1 MLILL
6 ENLKSNNDLL
16 EKGKRFNFYYYLIES
31 PAKINEDFKINDL
44 SHFHI
49 LDHVLDSEDDIEE
62 ENTKKAI
69 TDLKRIKNK
78 ESNSNFYII
87 RIKVVDLTQ
96 KEVAHPATKLSQLV
110 DPEIGIGI
118 STSNICKDLINLL
131 SLYFGAWF
139 KIVPNFLFLEES
151 NSSYLIQSEHR
162 GIPENKVGNDLTLN
176 CNSITHLREDQFYL
190 IQKSLSR
197 FNQSLKSVDD
207 DIELGLV
214 LLVSTIENFS
224 RKYGGIEEE
233 FDETNEFYKKLNK
246 LFEGVS
252 ESIENPIRDDLFEEI
267 GKIYLGLSHLKIKAK
282 YKNFCINSV
291 SPFIYNEKF
300 EEMISDLYDLRSK
313 ILHAGEILGYLSRDQ
328 IIVYNPRNKSG
339 NIKQYEDEKGKHSVI
354 IRIPKYN
361 DLLKIFGDIII
372 NFIRY
377 LYSVKDNEDDKA
389 LYKESDSKKRN
400 IVVGSINKEG
410 IKPGYVVN
418 LNTDFYRRIDFI
430 DLIQVQN
437 KLKVIDKNL
446 DNISFEEIL
455 KQIDEIIKHRNF
467 SADYIAFRRV
477 CYFKIIFLH
486 DLERYNEC
494 LNMFEEYKIT
504 EIKVETSGVFN
515 TKAYCLAKKGNFKNA
530 HIIIDKVLGIVDHD
544 DYYKACYLD
553 SKGDFYK
560 MEGNKSEA
568 IKYYKKSLEIISETP
583 FPFHEETKNKLK
595 GCENNKF

>member
-6 ENLKSNNDLL
+6 ENLKSNNELL

-176 CNSITHLREDQFYL
+176 YNSITHLREDQFYL

-267 GKIYLGLSHLKIKAK
+267 GKIYLSLSHLKIKAK

-291 SPFIYNEKF
+291 SPFIYRYT
-300 EEMISDLYDLRSK
+300 IK
-313 ILHAGEILGYLSRDQ
+313 I
-328 IIVYNPRNKSG
+328 
-339 NIKQYEDEKGKHSVI
+339 
-354 IRIPKYN
+354 
-361 DLLKIFGDIII
+361 
-372 NFIRY
+372 
-377 LYSVKDNEDDKA
+377 
-389 LYKESDSKKRN
+389 
-400 IVVGSINKEG
+400 
-410 IKPGYVVN
+410 
-418 LNTDFYRRIDFI
+418 
-430 DLIQVQN
+430 
-437 KLKVIDKNL
+437 
-446 DNISFEEIL
+446 
-455 KQIDEIIKHRNF
+455 
-467 SADYIAFRRV
+467 
-477 CYFKIIFLH
+477 
-486 DLERYNEC
+486 
-494 LNMFEEYKIT
+494 
-504 EIKVETSGVFN
+504 
-515 TKAYCLAKKGNFKNA
+515 
-530 HIIIDKVLGIVDHD
+530 
-544 DYYKACYLD
+544 
-553 SKGDFYK
+553 
-560 MEGNKSEA
+560 
-568 IKYYKKSLEIISETP
+568 
-583 FPFHEETKNKLK
+583 
-595 GCENNKF
+595 